1 MTELSKCQIPKKEL
15 FNFDFGIF
23 FPSSGKASVQAPV
36 VQTSDSAIHRINHY
50 PVESVIDFHNTYPL
64 ESDLSGG

>member
-23 FPSSGKASVQAPV
+23 FPSSGKASVLLNV
-36 VQTSDSAIHRINHY
+36 FYITCY
-50 PVESVIDFHNTYPL
+50 L
-64 ESDLSGG
+64 WDLKSYGLL